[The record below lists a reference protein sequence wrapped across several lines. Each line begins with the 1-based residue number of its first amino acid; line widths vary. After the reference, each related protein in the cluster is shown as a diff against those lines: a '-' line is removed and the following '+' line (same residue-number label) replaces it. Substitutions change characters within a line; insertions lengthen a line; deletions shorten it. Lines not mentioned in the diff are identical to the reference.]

1 MTQPIQPPSRLR
13 AVLAEDEPLFR
24 GLLAEYLQNNGI
36 DVVAQASDPAGLL
49 RAVRSASPDVA
60 IIDIMLPPG
69 KGTEGL
75 QAAGE
80 IRRRQPAVG
89 IMLLS
94 KHLQTRFLTDLL
106 SQGNTKVGYWL
117 KESVAGPGDL
127 ATKLRR
133 IADGE
138 CVLDPQVVA
147 AMLGRPQVRSKLAVL
162 SAREL
167 EVLSLM
173 AEGLPNGQIR
183 DRLRIDEKTV
193 GTHISRIFAKL
204 GLGENDK
211 SYQRR
216 VRAVLI
222 YLQSYGRLSG
232 AEGL

>member
-1 MTQPIQPPSRLR
+1 MTQPSPQPPRLR
-13 AVLAEDEPLFR
+13 AVLAEDEPFLR
-24 GLLAEYLQNNGI
+24 GLLAEYLQNNGV
-36 DVVAQASDPAGLL
+36 DVVALASEPVGLL
-49 RAVRSASPDVA
+49 RAVRSTSPDVA
-60 IIDIMLPPG
+60 VIDIMLPPG

-75 QAAGE
+75 EAAKE
-80 IRRRQPAVG
+80 IRQKQPAVG

-94 KHLQTRFLTDLL
+94 KHIQTRFLTDLL
-106 SQGNTKVGYWL
+106 GQGQAKVGYWL
-117 KESVAGPGDL
+117 KESVAGPDDF

-133 IADGE
+133 IAAGD

-147 AMLGRPQVRSKLAVL
+147 AMLGRPQVRSRLAVL

-167 EVLSLM
+167 EVLSVM
-173 AEGLPNGQIR
+173 AEGLPNRQIC

-204 GLGENDK
+204 GLGDNDN

-232 AEGL
+232 VEDF